1 MVRQIENINPG
12 AKEADCKN
20 IKIWYIYYF
29 IVLDALIVAMDM
41 LINAAQSIKKTTT
54 VSKRIFL
61 VTDAGNKI
69 NKDGL
74 KIVVDQF
81 MKMEAKLN
89 IM

>member
-1 MVRQIENINPG
+1 
-12 AKEADCKN
+12 
-20 IKIWYIYYF
+20 
-29 IVLDALIVAMDM
+29 MDM